1 MSYEKWS
8 AGYWLLKQYIK
19 LIDWMIHK
27 RIIIKGRKNIPGN
40 KPIIFAP
47 NHQNALSDPL
57 AVLLNIHQQP
67 VWLAR
72 ADIFGKSKVIDSIL
86 RFLKIMPVFRIRDGI
101 GNLDKNEKTFAAS
114 VNVLKNNAPLALF
127 PEAAHTGRRQIIS
140 HKKAVPRIAF
150 MAEEATNGELDIH
163 IIPTGIYYSHYW
175 KFDRTLIVNFGKP
188 IRVQNFMSQH
198 QTDPQGAIRK
208 LKDSIYAATL
218 PLILNFKTTNYYTVF
233 EHIRQMYGPHFLKN
247 IGKKQTTY
255 DQYLSDRELATRL
268 DQLEKTDP
276 EVTKEIVA
284 KADHYYSTLKKEKIK
299 TFILQDHHHKLNLA
313 REIIK
318 LLITFPIFIYG
329 TLFNA
334 VPFFLIDRIVRKYI
348 KDRTFWSSVTLVAAI
363 IIFPVFYLIELLLTS
378 SVLPGFWLKATFIVS
393 LILTGKIAFRWYIWL
408 RKTMGRIRLLKIKWF
423 RPGLYKDLL
432 QQKDQLFSQLDLV
445 LKETTPPK
453 EQA

>member
-8 AGYWLLKQYIK
+8 TGYWLLKQYIK

-27 RIIIKGRKNIPGN
+27 RIIIKGRENIPEN
-40 KPIIFAP
+40 KPLIFAP

-72 ADIFGKSKVIDSIL
+72 ADIFGKSKVIDTIL

-101 GNLDKNEKTFAAS
+101 GNLDKNEKTFTTS

-150 MAEEATNGELDIH
+150 MAEDATNGELDIH

-188 IRVQNFMSQH
+188 IKVQDFMSQH

-208 LKDSIYAATL
+208 LKDAIYAATL
-218 PLILNFKTTNYYTVF
+218 PLILNFKTANYYSDF
-233 EHIRQMYGPHFLKN
+233 EHIRQIYGSHFLKN
-247 IGKKQTTY
+247 RGKKQTTY
-255 DQYLSDRELATRL
+255 EQYLSDRELATHL
-268 DQLEKTDP
+268 DQLEKTEP
-276 EVTKEIVA
+276 EVTKEIVT
-284 KADHYYSTLKKEKIK
+284 KTDHYYSILKKEKLK
-299 TFILQDHHHKLNLA
+299 TFILQDHHLKSNLVW
-313 REIIK
+313 EMIK
-318 LLITFPIFIYG
+318 LLITFPVFVYG
-329 TLFNA
+329 SVYNA
-334 VPFFLIDRIVRKYI
+334 VPFFLIDRVVRKYI

-363 IIFPVFYLIELLLTS
+363 IIFPVFYLIELWLTS
-378 SVLPGFWLKATFIVS
+378 SLLPGFWSKTIFIVS

-408 RKTMGRIRLLKIKWF
+408 RKMMGRIRLLNIKHF
-423 RPGLYKDLL
+423 RPVLYNDLM
-432 QQKDQLFSQLDLV
+432 QQKSQLFDQLDDALNTTDTK
-445 LKETTPPK
+445 KES
-453 EQA
+453 